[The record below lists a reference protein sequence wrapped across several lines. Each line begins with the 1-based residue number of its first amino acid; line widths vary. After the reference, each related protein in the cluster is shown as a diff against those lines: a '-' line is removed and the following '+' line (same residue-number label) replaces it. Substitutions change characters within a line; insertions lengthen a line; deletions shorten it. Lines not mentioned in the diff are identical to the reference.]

1 MGKNITCNSTEDWFK
16 IKNKGICTKAAKLV
30 IQRAFKDLN
39 IKAIYG
45 TYYIDNVR
53 SKIVLEKL
61 GFKYHMYFETL
72 NYKKEKCKAQAMV
85 LTNDNT
91 LNI

>member
-1 MGKNITCNSTEDWFK
+1 M
-16 IKNKGICTKAAKLV
+16 
-30 IQRAFKDLN
+30 N

-61 GFKYHMYFETL
+61 GFKYHMDFETL